1 MEKQTIEFPKYTTEM
16 LEILKR
22 GRVLLVG
29 QGKDGKPNPM
39 TIAWGSIMFSW
50 NKPIFVAMVRSS
62 RYTYKLMEEC
72 DTFTVN
78 FFDESYS
85 EAMKFCGTKS
95 GRDYDKWKETNLTP
109 VKGKSIDTAVIE
121 EAMINMECKTIY
133 KDEMNLEFLE
143 KAIIDQKYDTS
154 VNPENV
160 PHIFY
165 FGEIM
170 DMYGEIAE
178 K

>member
-1 MEKQTIEFPKYTTEM
+1 MEKQKIEFPQYTTEM
-16 LEILKR
+16 IEILKA

-29 QGKDGKPNPM
+29 QGKDGLPNPM

-50 NKPIFVAMVRSS
+50 NKPIFVAMVRNS

-78 FFDESYS
+78 FFGKRHS

-95 GRDYDKWKETNLTP
+95 GRDYDKWKEINLTP
-109 VKGKSIDTAVIE
+109 VKGKSIDTAVIK

-133 KDEMNLEFLE
+133 KDELNLDFLE
-143 KAIIDQKYDTS
+143 KSIIQQKYDIS
-154 VNPENV
+154 VNAENV
-160 PHIFY
+160 PHTFY

-170 DMYGEIAE
+170 DMYGYIPE